1 MYPEEQYH
9 MVTKAELKRDI
20 SEMKKLVSTLQERLS
35 ETRAN
40 VHSHEESIADL
51 RKKIEKLKRRRS

>member
-1 MYPEEQYH
+1 

>member
-1 MYPEEQYH
+1 

-20 SEMKKLVSTLQERLS
+20 SKMQKLVSTLQERLT

-40 VHSHEESIADL
+40 VHSLEDSIADL
-51 RKKIEKLKRRRS
+51 QKKIEKLKRRRS